1 MNFSSSTT
9 SDTISIVLISL
20 QRICR
25 NLSDLL
31 NALDADVGLF
41 ERLLTQ
47 VSSSMPVSSSSS
59 SIEDEDNGQDIEQNE
74 DFYERLCDEQLE
86 PRTARV
92 TML

>member
-9 SDTISIVLISL
+9 SDAISIVLISL

-47 VSSSMPVSSSSS
+47 VSSPMLVSSSSS
-59 SIEDEDNGQDIEQNE
+59 SIEDEDNDQDME
-74 DFYERLCDEQLE
+74 DFYERICDEQLE
-86 PRTARV
+86 PHTARV

>member
-9 SDTISIVLISL
+9 SDAISIVLISL

-59 SIEDEDNGQDIEQNE
+59 SIEDEDMEQNE

-86 PRTARV
+86 PRPARV